1 MEENGS
7 GAAKPEPKTEPKPG
21 AGQAGS
27 MPASLDAHRSV
38 EGPSFASSLILDL
51 SHSGLHHLGEVLK
64 IPTLKVSGAF
74 LRVLGRHK

>member
-1 MEENGS
+1 MEERGT
-7 GAAKPEPKTEPKPG
+7 GAAEPKPG

-38 EGPSFASSLILDL
+38 EGAIFASSLILDL
-51 SHSGLHHLGEVLK
+51 SHSGLHHLGEVFK